1 MKEKL
6 INVFKIIEE
15 SWEQQVGFLQQLI
28 CYNSTL
34 FNEAEAQYHLKNEL
48 VRMGLL
54 VDVFDIDTSRI
65 CMMSGY
71 AANEWGYQGRPQVV
85 GLLKSTKTGGRSL
98 VLNGH
103 IDVVPIGTKRFWNYD
118 PWGGAIEGDR
128 LYGRGAA
135 DMKGGLT
142 AIIYAVKAIQKA
154 GLNLAGDVI
163 IQSVTDEECG
173 GNGTLACLARGYIGD
188 ACLVPEPLADG
199 IILGTG
205 GIMWM
210 KTIVSGKPGH
220 PMAGN
225 KSVNAIDNAV
235 FIMQALRQL
244 EEKWNK
250 NPHPLYKNVEHP
262 INFVFSGMKSG
273 EWASLPPD
281 ECIFDTRIG
290 FSPSM
295 TSHEAKEQV
304 EKHLKEYVQQSP
316 YLKENPPEIKWSIA
330 AEGCIV
336 EQDNNFIKAIA
347 AAHQAVSGEFPQYNY
362 ISGSADHRF
371 WPINYGLP
379 AACYGPTGG
388 NYHSHDEYI
397 NLSSL
402 LRTTKVIAQFILDWC
417 GVKE

>member
-1 MKEKL
+1 M
-6 INVFKIIEE
+6 NVFQNIEG
-15 SWEQQVGFLQQLI
+15 SWEQQVRLLQKLVSFE
-28 CYNSTL
+28 STL
-34 FNEAEAQYHLKNEL
+34 FNEAEAQYCVKNEL
-48 VRMGLL
+48 VKMGLK

-65 CMMSGY
+65 CARPGY
-71 AANEWGYQGRPQVV
+71 AANEWSYQGRPQVV
-85 GLLKSTKTGGRSL
+85 GLLKSKNAHGRSL

-103 IDVVPIGTKRFWNYD
+103 IDVVPVGTKRFWNYD
-118 PWGGAIEGDR
+118 PWGGEIEGDR

-142 AIIYAVKAIQKA
+142 AMLYAVKAIQKA
-154 GLNLAGDVI
+154 GLDLAGDVI
-163 IQSVTDEECG
+163 LQSVTDEECG
-173 GNGTLACLARGYIGD
+173 GNGTLACLARGYVGD

-225 KSVNAIDNAV
+225 KAVNAIDNAV
-235 FIMQALRQL
+235 FIMRGLRQL
-244 EEKWNK
+244 EEKWNE
-250 NPHPLYKNVEHP
+250 NPHPLYRNADHP

-281 ECIFDTRIG
+281 ECTFETRIG
-290 FSPSM
+290 FSPEVNSA
-295 TSHEAKEQV
+295 EAKEQV
-304 EKHLKEYVQQSP
+304 ERHLQEYIQQNK
-316 YLKENPPEIKWSIA
+316 YLQENPPEIKWSIA

-336 EQDNNFIKAIA
+336 EKDNYFIKTIEL
-347 AAHQAVSGEFPQYNY
+347 AHESIVGDKPKYNY
-362 ISGSADHRF
+362 IAGSTDHRF
-371 WPINYGLP
+371 WPNSYGLP

-397 NLSSL
+397 TLSSL
-402 LRTTKVIAQFILDWC
+402 LTATKVLAKTVIDWC
-417 GVKE
+417 GVTENN